1 MVVVG
6 VLENRG
12 SIHKEME
19 NVKMWTIR
27 LAIYLVGF
35 AASGLALAGY
45 ADFDSATGTFDLHPI
60 DLYGAVGAIGGVV
73 SSGLASLALWRGW
86 GKK

>member
-12 SIHKEME
+12 PIHKEME
-19 NVKMWTIR
+19 NVKMWTVR
-27 LAIYLVGF
+27 LATYL
-35 AASGLALAGY
+35 ACLIASGLALSGY

-60 DLYGAVGAIGGVV
+60 DLYGLVGAAGGVV
-73 SSGLASLALWRGW
+73 SSALASLALWRGW

>member
-12 SIHKEME
+12 PIHKEME

-60 DLYGAVGAIGGVV
+60 DLYGLVGAAGGVV
-73 SSGLASLALWRGW
+73 SSALASLALWRGW